1 MKKKQPAKK
10 TYKKTQFK
18 KKIQSQRMY
27 YEIKLKK
34 STLIQRNWPNAS
46 NNAEIYMKYP

>member
-18 KKIQSQRMY
+18 KKKSKAKECIM
-27 YEIKLKK
+27 KL
-34 STLIQRNWPNAS
+34 N
-46 NNAEIYMKYP
+46 